1 MDNSKIVKSKK
12 NKAKSLEERISDFN
26 AKVRSTKD
34 FINKQKEV
42 SQDEKD
48 LIDLSLDTLTDF
60 LQEQMEKRSNK

>member
-34 FINKQKEV
+34 FINKQKAV

-48 LIDLSLDTLTDF
+48 LIDLSLDTITDF